1 LAEEKKLEPLTLF
14 SLASQNASW
23 LATRQ
28 VTIAANVANANTPG
42 YRAQDVAPFS
52 AVLSH
57 LQLPM
62 AATSAGHI
70 QPETP
75 SGLKTAVK
83 PADSWDV
90 VYSGNSVSLEQ
101 EMMKAGDVSNAHSLN
116 TNIVR
121 AFHQML
127 QMAVK
132 V

>member
-1 LAEEKKLEPLTLF
+1 MQPLTLF
-14 SLASQNASW
+14 SLASQNANW

-42 YRAQDVAPFS
+42 YRAQDVAAFS

-57 LQLPM
+57 LQLPI
-62 AATSAGHI
+62 ATTSAGHL

-75 SGLKTAVK
+75 SGLKSAVK
-83 PADSWDV
+83 PVDTWDV
-90 VYSGNSVSLEQ
+90 VYSGNSVNLEQ
-101 EMMKAGDVSNAHSLN
+101 EMMKAGEVGNAHTLN

-121 AFHQML
+121 SFHQML

-132 V
+132 A

>member
-1 LAEEKKLEPLTLF
+1 MQPLTLF
-14 SLASQNASW
+14 SLAAQNANW

-42 YRAQDVAPFS
+42 YRAQDVAPFN

-57 LQLPM
+57 LQLPI
-62 AATSAGHI
+62 ATTSAGHL

-75 SGLKTAVK
+75 GGLKTAVK
-83 PADSWDV
+83 PADTWDV
-90 VYSGNSVSLEQ
+90 VYSGNSVNLEQ
-101 EMMKAGDVSNAHSLN
+101 EMMKAGQVGNAHTLN